1 MGSPITNIQPI
12 LPDIHINR
20 NQSKEKEENKENRQL
35 SPTTGTQTI
44 EEDLDQFSQLI
55 NFDIR
60 QVESKPKL
68 QGLLGFQDGDDLY
81 NYLNSMAMSNPVTNV
96 NSSVDYLPIKNNH

>member
-1 MGSPITNIQPI
+1 MGSPITNILPI

-20 NQSKEKEENKENRQL
+20 NQSKEKNEEKKEDRQI

-68 QGLLGFQDGDDLY
+68 
-81 NYLNSMAMSNPVTNV
+81 
-96 NSSVDYLPIKNNH
+96 